1 VATKPS
7 PRKTT
12 AKKPA
17 PKKRRKIVKAT
28 VKIALF
34 RCSRCRR
41 NYNVPWRHVCMI
53 GFTPAE
59 ARRAQRLATQ
69 AAKAKKTKP

>member
-1 VATKPS
+1 MTKTPARK
-7 PRKTT
+7 PAAKKTT
-12 AKKPA
+12 R
-17 PKKRRKIVKAT
+17 KRRKIVKVA
-28 VKIALF
+28 VKFALF

-53 GFTPAE
+53 GFTAAE

-69 AAKAKKTKP
+69 ARKAKKP